1 MSLVPRIQKT
11 NHGLTLRRTV
21 IICAF
26 ALAALLARYSPPYL
40 SSTSARTAVRS
51 HGNPDR
57 QFFDHEDAQWVAPV
71 VVVRAAPMRSAVPE
85 LRSQE
90 PLVEI
95 VTNGLHY
102 DRPPP
107 IA

>member
-1 MSLVPRIQKT
+1 M
-11 NHGLTLRRTV
+11 
-21 IICAF
+21 
-26 ALAALLARYSPPYL
+26 
-40 SSTSARTAVRS
+40 
-51 HGNPDR
+51 
-57 QFFDHEDAQWVAPV
+57 APV